1 MRATRKDCEEVVLQ
15 IQMRAKV
22 LGLIPLD
29 AQMYFIPGSTVNGH
43 APRVD
48 VSSDGH
54 RTLDLVS
61 FLPDF
66 NRGRNTTTTEAYLM
80 LSATNKALA
89 AVERLTRNG

>member
-1 MRATRKDCEEVVLQ
+1 MRASRKDCDNVVLQ
-15 IQMRAKV
+15 IQMRAKA
-22 LGLIPLD
+22 LGLLPPE
-29 AQMYFIPGSTVNGH
+29 AQMHFIPGSTANGH

-66 NRGRNTTTTEAYLM
+66 NQGRNTTTTEAYSL
-80 LSATNKALA
+80 LCATNKALA
-89 AVERLTRNG
+89 AVERMHND